1 MKYVALTLILATTLL
16 SGCAYKAAPYGASVN
31 NVEILKAKRIKPVA
45 VSPFTSTK
53 PGLASIG
60 CRGAG
65 TVDVTPSFEK
75 YIENALIDELKLAG
89 AYNPN
94 SNITIKGK
102 LEEIDFS
109 SGMSDGNWTIVVTI
123 SNGKN
128 QSFSTKSIYTFSG
141 SFVADKA
148 CSEVAQYFVQAVQKL
163 IKEIVQNPKF
173 KQITTS

>member
-1 MKYVALTLILATTLL
+1 MKYASLCFILAAALL
-16 SGCAYKAAPYGASVN
+16 SGCAYKTVPYGASVQ
-31 NVEILKAKRIKPVA
+31 NVDIIKSKKINPVA

-53 PGLASIG
+53 PGLASIA

-89 AYNPN
+89 AYNPD
-94 SNITIKGK
+94 SNVTITGK
-102 LEEIDFS
+102 LEKIDFS
-109 SGMSDGNWTIVVTI
+109 SGMSDGNWTITVTI
-123 SNGKN
+123 ANSKN
-128 QSFSTKSIYTFSG
+128 QSFTTKSVFTFSG

-148 CSEVAQYFVQAVQKL
+148 CAEVAQHFTQAVQKL

-173 KQITTS
+173 KQITM